1 MWCYQVRPWFLRIG
15 LLGLGRGGRRAGEA
29 AGDPAEQVGGGCR
42 IVRERQ
48 LMGSSI
54 RLRAPVGAPP
64 PFERTAL
71 YHPSPVRCT
80 CGLCV
85 RERLCRGRMIYLTI
99 VNGIPSCL
107 HKNVQLQQVRREP
120 TRRESKGARVER
132 ERYITHRDG
141 DGEI

>member
-1 MWCYQVRPWFLRIG
+1 MIIGRIVTIMTRCMWCYQVRPWFWKIG
-15 LLGLGRGGRRAGEA
+15 LLGLGRGGRRAGGA
-29 AGDPAEQVGGGCR
+29 AGDPAEQVGGGRR

-64 PFERTAL
+64 PFERAAL

-85 RERLCRGRMIYLTI
+85 RERPCRGKIIYLTI
-99 VNGIPSCL
+99 VNGNHHAYIKICSC
-107 HKNVQLQQVRREP
+107 NRCG
-120 TRRESKGARVER
+120 ESLRGDRAR
-132 ERYITHRDG
+132 ER
-141 DGEI
+141 